1 MARWPGVLGG
11 AGVVWSSGS
20 SQVREEGGWESGCHT
35 GHRGR
40 TVKGAV
46 LSGEGGVLGGHY
58 SQGERAVG
66 WTFYCCPCLQSTL
79 KHFRKLFASSATAAD
94 IFCNIYSRAVI

>member
-1 MARWPGVLGG
+1 M
-11 AGVVWSSGS
+11 VWSSGS

-66 WTFYCCPCLQSTL
+66 
-79 KHFRKLFASSATAAD
+79 
-94 IFCNIYSRAVI
+94 

>member
-35 GHRGR
+35 SHRGR

-46 LSGEGGVLGGHY
+46 LSGEGGVQGGHY
-58 SQGERAVG
+58 SQGRGQLAEY
-66 WTFYCCPCLQSTL
+66 F
-79 KHFRKLFASSATAAD
+79 TAALAY
-94 IFCNIYSRAVI
+94 NQL